1 MHPTSS
7 HFLTSEK
14 MCFSCVQPLI
24 RQIYL
29 VFLKLSGSC
38 RCFTSSEENCS
49 ISFWLQK
56 RKVRTSAC
64 VCAAKADCVRIM
76 EGGGSSHI
84 QWTSEQR
91 TDGGHRAEER
101 RLLAA
106 DCCPRCHSHMF
117 TSHIWL
123 QRSALTRFVG
133 HPDPNIVSSLMRS
146 SSV

>member
-1 MHPTSS
+1 MCIIFDQADIFS
-7 HFLTSEK
+7 LTGSVRLMSLFHSQRRKLQHLILASET
-14 MCFSCVQPLI
+14 FG
-24 RQIYL
+24 RGN
-29 VFLKLSGSC
+29 LKVPPPFPGTA
-38 RCFTSSEENCS
+38 R
-49 ISFWLQK
+49 
-56 RKVRTSAC
+56 VRVSVC
-64 VCAAKADCVRIM
+64 VCAAKAGCVKIM

-123 QRSALTRFVG
+123 ERSALTRFVG
-133 HPDPNIVSSLMRS
+133 HPDPNIVSSLTRS

>member
-1 MHPTSS
+1 MARVFVSRPTKKTAAS
-7 HFLTSEK
+7 HFGFRNIWKRQPKSK
-14 MCFSCVQPLI
+14 VCVS
-24 RQIYL
+24 
-29 VFLKLSGSC
+29 VC
-38 RCFTSSEENCS
+38 
-49 ISFWLQK
+49 
-56 RKVRTSAC
+56 VR
-64 VCAAKADCVRIM
+64 AAKADCVKIM

-123 QRSALTRFVG
+123 ECSPLTRFVG
-133 HPDPNIVSSLMRS
+133 HPDPNIVSSFTRS
-146 SSV
+146 SSVSIQADCKEISFTSELI